1 VEVPAAEVVRLV
13 AGLHLGGVGEL
24 WRGEDDEERRENVV
38 RRGCPAMAPGEDFIG
53 PASGGRARVARIYA
67 SPCSE
72 ATARCA
78 AGQSCRRCSYSAREA
93 RRRTSGDDEAS
104 VVSLTVGH
112 AASHAPSRRPRS
124 PLPSDRVWIG
134 CAG

>member
-1 VEVPAAEVVRLV
+1 VEVPVAETVRLV
-13 AGLHLGGVGEL
+13 AGLHLGGVGKL
-24 WRGEDDEERRENVV
+24 RRGGGEEERRENVV
-38 RRGCPAMAPGEDFIG
+38 RRGCLAMAPGEDFIG

-78 AGQSCRRCSYSAREA
+78 AGQSCRRCSYSAQEA
-93 RRRTSGDDEAS
+93 RRRASGDDEVS

-112 AASHAPSRRPRS
+112 AASHMLSRRPRS
-124 PLPSDRVWIG
+124 PPPPP
-134 CAG
+134 

>member
-1 VEVPAAEVVRLV
+1 VKVAAAETIRLV

-24 WRGEDDEERRENVV
+24 RHGGDKEERRKNVV
-38 RRGCPAMAPGEDFIG
+38 RRGCPAMAPREGFIG

-67 SPCSE
+67 SPCCE

-78 AGQSCRRCSYSAREA
+78 AAQSCRRCSYLVREV
-93 RRRTSGDDEAS
+93 RRRASGDDEAS
-104 VVSLTVGH
+104 FVPLTVDQ

-124 PLPSDRVWIG
+124 HPMDRVWIG